1 MKTFEFTEDACKLLE
16 QCIKH
21 RIDYLHSNNECYV
34 EMRSKGIWGDE
45 VVKAYNANCDK
56 IGELKTLLN
65 YINS

>member
-1 MKTFEFTEDACKLLE
+1 
-16 QCIKH
+16 
-21 RIDYLHSNNECYV
+21 
-34 EMRSKGIWGDE
+34 MRSKGIWGDE